1 MAWDESKHPRHPT
14 GVTEGG
20 QFAPKGGV
28 GGTKTKDDKGGID
41 PEVVENEARKAAEL
55 AEKTDTEGLYRDPE
69 TGKWDPERVEK
80 VHKPLK
86 KFLKTH
92 RWNDETDQWETHEYT
107 PVEEGETPWVGMFG
121 GGSGSGK
128 SMLEQEAFKACPDPD
143 NLPIVNSDQIK
154 TLLPEWNPLIS
165 GPNPEVAAKFLHE
178 ESSYISKQLA
188 EEFINDRY
196 NLLLD
201 GTGDSSFDKLKAKI
215 DRINGEAD
223 VPVHAFYCTTDA
235 EEACRRSFFRA
246 LSNPQRSMVP
256 HTVIFGN
263 HREVSYIFPEATG
276 YHDSDPTDSLWES
289 WQLWDNNG
297 AQGEHFLIA
306 EGNKTSITIHV
317 EQAWNRFIEKQKR
330 ETPSAAE
337 ISSLYERWEKE
348 YQTRNK

>member
-1 MAWDESKHPRHPT
+1 MAWDESKHPRHPA

-20 QFAPKGGV
+20 QFAPKGA
-28 GGTKTKDDKGGID
+28 GGTPTKDDQK
-41 PEVVENEARKAAEL
+41 PEVDEAVVENEARKAAKL
-55 AEKTDTEGLYRDPE
+55 AEKTDSEGLYRDPVTKE
-69 TGKWDPERVEK
+69 WDERRVKE
-80 VHKPLK
+80 VHEPLK

-92 RWNDETDQWETHEYT
+92 RWDDETDQWVEHEFT

-128 SMLEQEAFKACPDPD
+128 TMLEEQAFKACPQPD

-154 TLLPEWNPLIS
+154 TLLPEWNDMIN
-165 GPNPEVAAKFLHE
+165 GPHPENAAKFLHE
-178 ESSYISKQLA
+178 ESSYLSKQLA

-215 DRINGEAD
+215 DRINGDAD
-223 VPVHAFYCTTDA
+223 VPVHAYYCTTDA
-235 EEACRRSFFRA
+235 EEACKRSFFRA

-276 YHDSDPTDSLWES
+276 ISREDPASSLWES
-289 WQLWDNNG
+289 WELWDNNG
-297 AQGEHFLIA
+297 AKGEHFVIA
-306 EGNKTSITIHV
+306 RGNKMSIEIYH
-317 EQAWNRFIEKQKR
+317 EQAWNQFLEKQNR
-330 ETPSAAE
+330 ATPTASE
-337 ISSLYERWEKE
+337 IRVMYERWERE
-348 YQTRNK
+348 YRERKK